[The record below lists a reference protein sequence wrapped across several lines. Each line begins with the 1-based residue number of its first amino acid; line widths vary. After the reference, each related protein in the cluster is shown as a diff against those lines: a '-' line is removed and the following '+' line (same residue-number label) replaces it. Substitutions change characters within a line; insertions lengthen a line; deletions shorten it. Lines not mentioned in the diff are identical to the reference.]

1 MPRAT
6 LLLLLILCLV
16 PATLIAGDL
25 EQLLARNEAA
35 VGGGENWAR
44 IENVR
49 VQLTIEEPGFKL
61 DATYVATRAGNMR
74 IDIMAEDQKVFSEGL
89 DRGTAWQWT
98 PSDGIKLQ
106 SQQSTAALRHGIEF
120 PGRFFTLMDLYRNG
134 TTVTLEGQVLEGSGA
149 QWRVR
154 VTLADQFSRDYF
166 IDDETALVVREHDRR
181 AFHPAA
187 DPEAVLI
194 ETRKE
199 EPDWLNGTLYY
210 RSSKNI
216 NLQTEDWLATTRVHS
231 LEHNVDVPEG
241 YFQAEQ

>member
-6 LLLLLILCLV
+6 ILLLLALCLV
-16 PATLIAGDL
+16 PATVLASDL

-49 VQLTIEEPGFKL
+49 VQLTIEEPGSRL
-61 DATYVATRAGNMR
+61 EAIYMATRAGDMR
-74 IDIMAEDQKVFSEGL
+74 IDIMLADQKVFSEGL
-89 DRGTAWQWT
+89 DDGKAWLWT
-98 PSDGIKLQ
+98 PSDGVKLQ

-120 PGRFFTLMDLYRNG
+120 PGRFFTLMDLYRDG
-134 TTVTLEGQVLEGSGA
+134 TTVTLEGQVLEGSGS

-166 IDDETALVVREHDRR
+166 IDDKTALVVRVHDRR

-187 DPEAVLI
+187 DPQAVLI

-210 RSSKNI
+210 RTSKNT
-216 NLQTEDWLATTRVHS
+216 NLQTGDWMATTRVHS
-231 LEHNVDVPEG
+231 LEHNIEIPQG
-241 YFQAEQ
+241 YFQAK